1 MNTPPDPRM
10 QGYNQPTD
18 PNGQMYA
25 GDERTVR
32 NAQSGNAY
40 SQNQRQSYV
49 DPNGNRVERQVETLE
64 DKNQSRANIRY
75 WITRVTYFVLGVL
88 EVILLLRLLFHL
100 LGANTSSSFI
110 TFLYDLSH
118 TFVVAFNGIFNDQA
132 LGRSVF
138 EFSTLIAMIV
148 YALIG
153 WGIVSLGRVMFAPIV
168 SGSET
173 VTTTRRRPY

>member
-18 PNGQMYA
+18 PNAPMY
-25 GDERTVR
+25 DERTVR
-32 NAQSGNAY
+32 NVQSGNAY
-40 SQNQRQSYV
+40 SQSQRQSYV
-49 DPNGNRVERQVETLE
+49 DQRGNRVENQVETVE
-64 DKNQSRANIRY
+64 DKNQSRANIRF

-100 LGANTSSSFI
+100 LGANTGSSFI

-118 TFVVAFNGIFNDQA
+118 VFVAAFNGIFNDQT
-132 LGRSVF
+132 LGHSVF
-138 EFSTLIAMIV
+138 EFSTLIAMVV

-153 WGIVSLGRVMFAPIV
+153 WGIVSLGRVMFAPII
-168 SGSET
+168 SGQET
-173 VTTTRRRPY
+173 VSTTRRRPY